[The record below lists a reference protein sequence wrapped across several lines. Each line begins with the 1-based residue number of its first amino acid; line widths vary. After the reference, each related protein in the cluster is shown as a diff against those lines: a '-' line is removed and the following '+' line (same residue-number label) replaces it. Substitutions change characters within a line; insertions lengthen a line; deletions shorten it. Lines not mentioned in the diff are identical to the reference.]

1 MLWRS
6 ARALRN
12 SGGQMGATSGST
24 IVGATSMF
32 SACGNWPLSLSDYGP
47 TCFSP
52 VTRRRWRRS
61 DRKPALYRSCSRLSA
76 TPSAGASSRAWRG
89 PAAISPASYQS
100 SRPLAGKWV
109 QLLKSVVPGL
119 RRAAFLFNPEVA
131 PYAGEFVR
139 YAEAAAAPLTVE
151 LTAAAVRNDADIAD
165 VLAALSR
172 EPNGGLIVNGDAFT
186 SVHREWIIAVAAR
199 HRLPAIYPF
208 RFYATDGGLIS
219 YGIDMIDQYRQAAT
233 YVDRILRGEKPADL
247 PVQAPT
253 KFELVINLKTARAMG
268 LDVSRDML
276 SIADEV
282 IE

>member
-1 MLWRS
+1 VLRRS

-32 SACGNWPLSLSDYGP
+32 SACGNWQLSWSDCGP

-61 DRKPALYRSCSRLSA
+61 ARKPALYRSCSRLSA
-76 TPSAGASSRAWRG
+76 IPSAEALSRAWRD
-89 PAAISPASYQS
+89 PAVISPASCRS
-100 SRPLAGKWV
+100 SRPSPANGC
-109 QLLKSVVPGL
+109 SSSNRSYPAYG
-119 RRAAFLFNPEVA
+119 RAVFLFNPEVA

-208 RFYATDGGLIS
+208 RYATDGGLIS